1 MLKVAWAPIYHHPLS
16 ENHRFPM
23 AKYSLLPE
31 QLIYEGTLETGD
43 FFAPGLLSTER
54 VLRSHEQSYWDKLDQ
69 LTLDP
74 KAQRKIGFPL
84 SQELVNRE
92 RTICQGTVDSVKFAL
107 QNGCSL
113 NIAGGTHHAFS
124 DRGEGFCLL
133 NDIIIGAHELI
144 DHHDITKILVIDLDV
159 HQGNGTAS
167 MARED
172 SRIFTFSMH
181 GEKNY
186 PYHKEQSDL
195 DVPLPD
201 YIGDTDY
208 LRILDHHLAKLFEKV
223 EPEFVFYQSGVDIL
237 RGDKLGRMDI
247 SLAGCKQRDKL
258 VLERCFINQVPIAI
272 NMGGGY
278 SPEIKDIIEAHANTF
293 RVAAFLHT

>member
-1 MLKVAWAPIYHHPLS
+1 
-16 ENHRFPM
+16 
-23 AKYSLLPE
+23 
-31 QLIYEGTLETGD
+31 
-43 FFAPGLLSTER
+43 
-54 VLRSHEQSYWDKLDQ
+54 
-69 LTLDP
+69 
-74 KAQRKIGFPL
+74 
-84 SQELVNRE
+84 
-92 RTICQGTVDSVKFAL
+92 
-107 QNGCSL
+107 
-113 NIAGGTHHAFS
+113 
-124 DRGEGFCLL
+124 
-133 NDIIIGAHELI
+133 
-144 DHHDITKILVIDLDV
+144 
-159 HQGNGTAS
+159 

-293 RVAAFLHT
+293 RVAAFLHM

>member
-1 MLKVAWAPIYHHPLS
+1 
-16 ENHRFPM
+16 
-23 AKYSLLPE
+23 
-31 QLIYEGTLETGD
+31 
-43 FFAPGLLSTER
+43 
-54 VLRSHEQSYWDKLDQ
+54 
-69 LTLDP
+69 LDP

>member
-1 MLKVAWAPIYHHPLS
+1 
-16 ENHRFPM
+16 M

-31 QLIYEGTLETGD
+31 QLIYEGTLETGN
-43 FFAPGLLSTER
+43 FFEPGLLSTER

>member
-92 RTICQGTVDSVKFAL
+92 RTICQGTVAVSYTHLTLPTIYSV
-107 QNGCSL
+107 
-113 NIAGGTHHAFS
+113 
-124 DRGEGFCLL
+124 
-133 NDIIIGAHELI
+133 
-144 DHHDITKILVIDLDV
+144 
-159 HQGNGTAS
+159 
-167 MARED
+167 
-172 SRIFTFSMH
+172 
-181 GEKNY
+181 
-186 PYHKEQSDL
+186 
-195 DVPLPD
+195 
-201 YIGDTDY
+201 
-208 LRILDHHLAKLFEKV
+208 
-223 EPEFVFYQSGVDIL
+223 
-237 RGDKLGRMDI
+237 
-247 SLAGCKQRDKL
+247 
-258 VLERCFINQVPIAI
+258 
-272 NMGGGY
+272 
-278 SPEIKDIIEAHANTF
+278 
-293 RVAAFLHT
+293 

>member
-1 MLKVAWAPIYHHPLS
+1 
-16 ENHRFPM
+16 M

-144 DHHDITKILVIDLDV
+144 DYHDITKILVIDLDV

>member
-1 MLKVAWAPIYHHPLS
+1 
-16 ENHRFPM
+16 M

-31 QLIYEGTLETGD
+31 QLIYEGTLETD
-43 FFAPGLLSTER
+43 NFFAPGLLSTER

-84 SQELVNRE
+84 SKELVNRE

-293 RVAAFLHT
+293 RVAAFLHM